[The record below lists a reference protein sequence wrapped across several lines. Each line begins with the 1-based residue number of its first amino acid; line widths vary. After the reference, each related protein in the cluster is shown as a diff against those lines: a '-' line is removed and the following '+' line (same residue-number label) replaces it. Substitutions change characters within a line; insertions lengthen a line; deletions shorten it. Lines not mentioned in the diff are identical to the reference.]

1 MTLILLAFAFVLGA
15 CIGSFLNVVIVR
27 LPREE
32 SLWRRGSHCM
42 ACGAPVAAY
51 DNLPIVSYLVLRG
64 RCRACGARF
73 SARYAVVEL
82 LTALLFAA
90 TFYYRFGAV
99 FPYLDAGTYP
109 PWHVTRA
116 AVVPWLS
123 DCVLF
128 STLLAMTAID
138 AVYLIIPMEITATG
152 FLAGFAL
159 SLAYPAMR
167 EAATLLQ
174 TMAACGIALSV
185 GGGLFMLV
193 RWLGA
198 LWFKREALGLGDV
211 HLMLMLAMFMNWPQ
225 MLLTIFLSALLGSV
239 GGIAMK
245 LAQRRVHWRFEI
257 PYGPYIA
264 AAALV
269 AYFWGGTLTRWYL
282 HLCSV

>member
-32 SLWRRGSHCM
+32 SLYRRRSHCM
-42 ACGAPVAAY
+42 ACAAPIAAY
-51 DNLPIVSYLVLRG
+51 DNLPIISYLLLRG

-82 LTALLFAA
+82 LTALFFAV
-90 TFYYRFGAV
+90 TFYYRFGDVVAC
-99 FPYLDAGTYP
+99 LDGGAYP

-123 DCVLF
+123 DCVLG

-159 SLAYPAMR
+159 SMAYPAMR
-167 EAATLLQ
+167 DAATLVQ

-185 GGGLFMLV
+185 GGGLLMLV

-239 GGIAMK
+239 GGIVMK

-269 AYFWGGTLTRWYL
+269 AYFWGGALMRGYL
-282 HLCSV
+282 HLCGM